1 MRPEYK
7 DKIIGICIIIVIG
20 VTLGLILEFSIG
32 IPFYFIGILTLI
44 IEVLYLIIIV
54 CRFMS
59 DYEKIGE
66 IIKS

>member
-1 MRPEYK
+1 M
-7 DKIIGICIIIVIG
+7 IG

-54 CRFMS
+54 CRFMN
-59 DYEKIGE
+59 DYEKNRRNN
-66 IIKS
+66 

>member
-7 DKIIGICIIIVIG
+7 DKIIDICIIIVIG

-59 DYEKIGE
+59 DYEKNRRNN
-66 IIKS
+66 

>member
-7 DKIIGICIIIVIG
+7 DKIIGICIIVIG

-59 DYEKIGE
+59 DYEKNRRNN
-66 IIKS
+66 

>member
-7 DKIIGICIIIVIG
+7 DKIIGIYIIIVIG
-20 VTLGLILEFSIG
+20 VTLGLILEFSIC

-54 CRFMS
+54 CHFMS
-59 DYEKIGE
+59 DYEKNRWNN
-66 IIKS
+66 

>member
-7 DKIIGICIIIVIG
+7 DKIIDICIIIVIG

-59 DYEKIGE
+59 DYEKNR
-66 IIKS
+66 

>member
-1 MRPEYK
+1 MRPKYK

-59 DYEKIGE
+59 DYEKNRRNN
-66 IIKS
+66 

>member
-44 IEVLYLIIIV
+44 IEVLYLWIALDI
-54 CRFMS
+54 
-59 DYEKIGE
+59 
-66 IIKS
+66 

>member
-1 MRPEYK
+1 M
-7 DKIIGICIIIVIG
+7 IG

-32 IPFYFIGILTLI
+32 ITFYFIGILTLI

-59 DYEKIGE
+59 DYEKNRRNN
-66 IIKS
+66 

>member
-44 IEVLYLIIIV
+44 IEVLYLIIV

-59 DYEKIGE
+59 DYEKNRRNN
-66 IIKS
+66 

>member
-7 DKIIGICIIIVIG
+7 DKINGICIIIVIG
-20 VTLGLILEFSIG
+20 VTLGLILEFSIC

-54 CRFMS
+54 CHFMS
-59 DYEKIGE
+59 DYEKNR
-66 IIKS
+66 

>member
-32 IPFYFIGILTLI
+32 IPFYFIGVLTLI

-59 DYEKIGE
+59 DYEKNRWNN
-66 IIKS
+66 

>member
-1 MRPEYK
+1 MSPEYK

-59 DYEKIGE
+59 DYEKNRRNN
-66 IIKS
+66 

>member
-1 MRPEYK
+1 MRPEHK

-59 DYEKIGE
+59 DYEKNR
-66 IIKS
+66 

>member
-7 DKIIGICIIIVIG
+7 DKIIVICIIIVIG

-59 DYEKIGE
+59 DYEKNRRNN
-66 IIKS
+66 

>member
-7 DKIIGICIIIVIG
+7 DKINGICIIIVIG
-20 VTLGLILEFSIG
+20 VTLGLILEFS
-32 IPFYFIGILTLI
+32 IGILTLI

-59 DYEKIGE
+59 DYEKNRRNN
-66 IIKS
+66 

>member
-1 MRPEYK
+1 MRPKYK

-59 DYEKIGE
+59 DYEKNR
-66 IIKS
+66 

>member
-7 DKIIGICIIIVIG
+7 DKIIGIYIIVVIG
-20 VTLGLILEFSIG
+20 VTLGLILEFSMG

-59 DYEKIGE
+59 DYEKNRRNN
-66 IIKS
+66 

>member
-7 DKIIGICIIIVIG
+7 DKIIGIYIIVVIG

-59 DYEKIGE
+59 DYEKNRRNN
-66 IIKS
+66 

>member
-1 MRPEYK
+1 MRPKYK
-7 DKIIGICIIIVIG
+7 DKIIGICIIIVSG

-59 DYEKIGE
+59 DYEKNRRNN
-66 IIKS
+66 

>member
-1 MRPEYK
+1 MRPEYN

-59 DYEKIGE
+59 DYEKNRRNN
-66 IIKS
+66 